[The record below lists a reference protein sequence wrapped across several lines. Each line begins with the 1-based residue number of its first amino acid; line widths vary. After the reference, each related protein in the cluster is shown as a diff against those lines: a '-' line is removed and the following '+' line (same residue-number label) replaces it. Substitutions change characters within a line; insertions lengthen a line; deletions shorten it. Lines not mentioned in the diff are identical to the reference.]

1 MLAKLVSLFGIF
13 GFVGIAVLFS
23 NNRKK
28 IDWKLVGAGIGLQFF
43 FALIILKTKV
53 GKDFFEWAN
62 SVIMKLLSYTNEGT
76 KFIFGTKVLDMSA
89 EGYGDFVFAVQVLPT
104 ILFFSSL
111 MSILYHI
118 GVMQLIVK
126 VIAKV
131 MVRLLGTSGAETLSA
146 SANIFV
152 GQTEAPLLIKPFV
165 SKMTMSELM
174 VVMTGGFATVA
185 GGVLALYVTIL
196 APYFPDIAGHLMAA
210 SIMSA
215 PAALVMAK
223 ILIPETEVPE
233 TRGKVEVPDEKP
245 DSNVIEA
252 AANGAAAGMH
262 LAFNVGAMLLVFI
275 ALIALANGML
285 GFLGGLFGFPNFSFS
300 LIMSY
305 VFAPLAFLMGVPSN
319 EVLAVGDLL
328 GQKLVI
334 NEVVAYTA
342 LAKGLENGTST
353 LSPRTVVILTYAL
366 CGFANLSSIGI
377 QIGGIG
383 SIAPERKGDL
393 AKLGLVAVLGGTLA
407 CFQTATIAGVLINDS
422 EINMSV
428 PGAVATP
435 APPQTSPTPS
445 PETEPSSSPSP
456 SACVPSAELYSSM
469 CSLNNIAWMSH
480 IRKIDTPRSCQGTQ
494 LLVS

>member
-1 MLAKLVSLFGIF
+1 MARLISLFGIF
-13 GFVGIAVLFS
+13 GFVGIAVIFS

-28 IDWKLVGAGIGLQFF
+28 IDWKLVAMGIGLQFV
-43 FALIILKTKV
+43 FALLILKTSV
-53 GKDFFEWAN
+53 GKQFFEWAN
-62 SVIMKLLSYTNEGT
+62 TVIMKLLSFTDKGSE
-76 KFIFGTKVLDMSA
+76 FIFGPKVLDPSPA
-89 EGYGDFVFAVQVLPT
+89 GYGDFVFAVKVLPT

-118 GVMQLIVK
+118 GVMQFVVK

-146 SANIFV
+146 AANIFV

-185 GGVLALYVTIL
+185 GGVLALYVSIL
-196 APYFPDIAGHLMAA
+196 TPYFPEIAGHLMAA

-233 TRGKVEVPDEKP
+233 TRGTVNIPDERP

-252 AANGAAAGMH
+252 AANGAAAGMS

-285 GFLGGLFGFPNFSFS
+285 SWCGSWFGYPEFDFS

-305 VFAPLAFLMGVPSN
+305 VFSPLALLMGVPGS
-319 EVLAVGDLL
+319 EALAVGELL
-328 GQKLVI
+328 GTKLVI
-334 NEVVAYTA
+334 NEVVAYSA
-342 LAKGLENGTST
+342 LAEGLKDGSNA

-383 SIAPERKGDL
+383 GIAPERKGDL

-407 CFQTATIAGVLINDS
+407 CFQTATIAGVLIDDS
-422 EINMSV
+422 EIHMTIPANS
-428 PGAVATP
+428 ATP
-435 APPQTSPTPS
+435 AAPDASAIPEPKIDPSPT
-445 PETEPSSSPSP
+445 SSSG
-456 SACVPSAELYSSM
+456 ACVPSEKLYSSNCGLM
-469 CSLNNIAWMSH
+469 DIVWMSH
-480 IRKIDTPRSCQGTQ
+480 LSKNDAYRPCQGLQ
-494 LLVS
+494 VLVS